1 MVLKMSS
8 SCGHTAGASL
18 KIGLELPTGNLWI
31 CSAALAA
38 AEACVSAAF
47 YSKGRRVGGGVGAI
61 LSSGCL
67 HYSIIAFLRRECKFQ
82 TLTFW

>member
-38 AEACVSAAF
+38 AEACVSAGF
-47 YSKGRRVGGGVGAI
+47 YSKGEEGGGI
-61 LSSGCL
+61 LSSGSL
-67 HYSIIAFLRRECKFQ
+67 YYRIMAFLRRECKFQ

>member
-8 SCGHTAGASL
+8 FCGRTAGASL

-38 AEACVSAAF
+38 AEACVSAGF
-47 YSKGRRVGGGVGAI
+47 YSKGRRAGGPGGGNTELWLSLLQHNGI
-61 LSSGCL
+61 L
-67 HYSIIAFLRRECKFQ
+67 K
-82 TLTFW
+82 T